1 MLLETHIQQ
10 LAEVVGHVCNAHRN
24 WETVPRQVSRALP
37 FEIEVLTTLSP
48 FVHRAFS
55 ELIVSQYF
63 IIPRGV
69 VNSKAVVITSS
80 RATWESNAG
89 GAQ

>member
-1 MLLETHIQQ
+1 MLSETTDQK
-10 LAEVVGHVCNAHRN
+10 LSEVIGHVCKVHIN
-24 WETVPRQVSRALP
+24 WETVTRQVSRALP

-69 VNSKAVVITSS
+69 VNGKAIVITSS
-80 RATWESNAG
+80 RTTRGSNAG
-89 GAQ
+89 GT